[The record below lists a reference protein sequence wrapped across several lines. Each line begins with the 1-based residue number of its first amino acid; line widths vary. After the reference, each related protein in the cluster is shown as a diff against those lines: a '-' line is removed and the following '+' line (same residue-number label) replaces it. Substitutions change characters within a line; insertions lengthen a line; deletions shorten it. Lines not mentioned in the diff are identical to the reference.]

1 MFGMGTGVSLS
12 VWPPEKLK
20 KNHNSTGLP
29 TEHTKRKGM
38 YGQAARPI
46 STGQL
51 HALPRFHLPPI
62 KLVIYQRPLGACARD
77 TLSWSWLPA

>member
-1 MFGMGTGVSLS
+1 VFPSRYGHR
-12 VWPPEKLK
+12 
-20 KNHNSTGLP
+20 KNSNIFTTQPGSKADTQ
-29 TEHTKRKGM
+29 EEKGM

-62 KLVIYQRPLGACARD
+62 KLVIYQRPSGAYARD

>member
-1 MFGMGTGVSLS
+1 
-12 VWPPEKLK
+12 
-20 KNHNSTGLP
+20 
-29 TEHTKRKGM
+29 M

-51 HALPRFHLPPI
+51 HASLRFHLPPI
-62 KLVIYQRPLGACARD
+62 NLVIYQGPSGAYARD

>member
-12 VWPPEKLK
+12 VWPPEKLA
-20 KNHNSTGLP
+20 NFHNSKGLRSC
-29 TEHTKRKGM
+29 HARRKGV

-51 HALPRFHLPPI
+51 HASLRFHLPPI
-62 KLVIYQRPLGACARD
+62 KLVIYQRPLGAYARD
-77 TLSWSWLPA
+77 T